1 MGANVK
7 RYKVLAFNNGVQ
19 LIKKNGVCSSLRMG
33 ANVKRTWLE
42 VGLRPPKHSH
52 CSVSSLL
59 NLTINTIAI
68 DYSGIKFYTSNGYE
82 FTVCTQ

>member
-1 MGANVK
+1 
-7 RYKVLAFNNGVQ
+7 
-19 LIKKNGVCSSLRMG
+19 MG

-68 DYSGIKFYTSNGYE
+68 NYSGIKFYTSNGYE
-82 FTVCTQ
+82 FNSMYTIIGPAVDADPKC